1 VEVKLTTIYFDCFA
15 GASGDMLLA
24 ALLDAGAPLDTVQAE
39 LAKLPVGGFALET
52 NRVMKRGLSALDVT
66 VNVEE
71 KDQPH
76 RHFRDIENMLLSSNL
91 SPAVSEMSLAVFK
104 RLAAAEGK
112 IHNKAAPDVHF
123 HEVGAVDSI
132 VDIVGIAAAL
142 NALGATAIH
151 ASPIHVGT
159 GFVQCAHGLLPVPT
173 PATMELLQGVPVYS
187 RGIEAELLTPTG
199 AAVLAE
205 LAKFGPLPPMRIK
218 STGYG
223 AGKKD
228 LSIANL
234 LRVIVGENDI
244 MASVLPQEEIIV
256 LEANIDD
263 MNPEF
268 YSYVMELLFA
278 AGVLDVY
285 LSPLQMKKNRP
296 AVLLR
301 VLVRPQ
307 QEKEALTILLRE
319 TTTLGVRRFQGEKI
333 MLPRKHVT
341 VETPYGSA
349 RVKVAELN
357 GTEINAVPEYEDCL
371 KLAKAQNI
379 PLKEVYLTVSETYRQ
394 TRGQV

>member
-1 VEVKLTTIYFDCFA
+1 MTLIYFDCFA

-24 ALLDAGAPLDTVQAE
+24 ALLDAGAPLDTVRAE
-39 LAKLPVGGFALET
+39 LAKLPIRGFTLET
-52 NRVMKRGLSALDVT
+52 TRVMKRGLSALDVT

-76 RHFRDIENMLLSSNL
+76 RHFRDIENLLLNSNL
-91 SPAVSEMSLAVFK
+91 SPAVGEMSLAVFT

-112 IHNKAAPDVHF
+112 IHNKPTKDVHF

-142 NALGATAIH
+142 HALGATAIH
-151 ASPIHVGT
+151 ASPVHVGT
-159 GFVQCAHGLLPVPT
+159 GFVQCAHGLLPVPA

-199 AAVLAE
+199 AAVLAQ
-205 LAKFGPLPPMRIK
+205 LAQFGPLPPMRIK

-228 LSIANL
+228 LAIANL

-244 MASVLPQEEIIV
+244 RESALPQEDVIV

-268 YSYVMELLFA
+268 YGHVMEMLFA
-278 AGVLDVY
+278 ADVLDVY

-341 VETPYGSA
+341 VQTPYGSA
-349 RVKVAELN
+349 RVKVAELG

-371 KLAKAQNI
+371 KLAKAHNI
-379 PLKEVYLTVSETYRQ
+379 PLKEIYLTVSETYRQ